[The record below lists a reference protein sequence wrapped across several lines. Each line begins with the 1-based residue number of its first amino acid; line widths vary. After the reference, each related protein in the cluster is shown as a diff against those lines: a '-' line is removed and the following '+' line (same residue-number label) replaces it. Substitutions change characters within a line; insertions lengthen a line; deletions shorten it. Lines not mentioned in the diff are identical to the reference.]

1 MYPTLKR
8 TMWENV
14 NFRRLLGGASKN
26 GYHQGFGSF
35 NTRLEDE
42 VPKIFREP
50 FVRYGYREP
59 HHALSYYAKSFL
71 EVHNESLNV
80 WTHAA
85 AFSILF
91 YQSLRFCAPLDLYG
105 DPYALLFVIF
115 CACCCTYPLMSAV
128 AHLFHSH
135 SELTHYTCWFIDYL
149 GMSIYGFGG
158 SLAHIH
164 FSALPSFYRWAD
176 WFFMPTLLFLC
187 YMVCFCC
194 CFAKYRYKRPYPFA
208 RKLWQLGSVGAGYV
222 LIIMPIYHR
231 LLGCLFTSQ
240 PLDQALFFHFLQ
252 VALIVPSV
260 FFFAAPYPQKT
271 QPGKYDILGHGH
283 QMFHVAMAL
292 VTYYQ
297 MKAVH
302 LDYTHRRDEYSALS
316 TPSFTVTMGY
326 IMILVVADILTLFAF
341 RHKVWHKIKTSTD

>member
-1 MYPTLKR
+1 
-8 TMWENV
+8 MWENV
-14 NFRRLLGGASKN
+14 NFRRLLGGASKD
-26 GYHQGFGSF
+26 GYQGSASF
-35 NTRLEDE
+35 NTRSVEE
-42 VPKIFREP
+42 VPVIFQEP
-50 FVRYGYREP
+50 FVKYGYREP
-59 HHALSYYAKSFL
+59 HHALTYYAKSFM

-91 YQSLRFCAPLDLYG
+91 YQSLKLCAPLDLHN
-105 DPYALLFVIF
+105 DPYALLFIVF
-115 CACCCTYPLMSAV
+115 CASCCTYPLMSAV

-164 FSALPSFYRWAD
+164 FSALPSFYNWAEP
-176 WFFMPTLLFLC
+176 FFMPTLLFLC

-194 CFAKYRYKRPYPFA
+194 SYAKYRYKRPYPFA

-231 LLGCLFTSQ
+231 LIGSLFTDE
-240 PLDQALFFHFLQ
+240 PLDRALYFHFLQ
-252 VALIVPSV
+252 VVLIAPSV
-260 FFFAAPYPQKT
+260 FFFAAPYPQKLE
-271 QPGKYDILGHGH
+271 PGKFDILGHGH

-292 VTYYQ
+292 VTYFQ
-297 MKAVH
+297 MQAVH
-302 LDYTHRRDEYSALS
+302 LDFLHRREDYSNLYSPSVVS
-316 TPSFTVTMGY
+316 TVKH
-326 IMILVVADILTLFAF
+326 IAILVVADVITLFAF
-341 RHKVWHKIKTSTD
+341 RYKVWQKISFRRD